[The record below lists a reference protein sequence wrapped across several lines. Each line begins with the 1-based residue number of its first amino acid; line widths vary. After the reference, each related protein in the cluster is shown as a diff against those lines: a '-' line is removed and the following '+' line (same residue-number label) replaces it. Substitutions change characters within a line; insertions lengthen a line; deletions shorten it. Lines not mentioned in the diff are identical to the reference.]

1 MYSDINDADEYYSS
15 RLNSDIWFDADN
27 NDKIAALTMAEN
39 IINRLPFIGSKL
51 CCTQTE
57 PFPRSYRGQVIS
69 IPDDIKK
76 GIYEEALYLLIN
88 SQNLNMSIP
97 EGVQSMSL
105 GSASVSFKDYS
116 GIGISKNS
124 SCYISG
130 WLKQGFDIEPEK
142 FREVY

>member
-1 MYSDINDADEYYSS
+1 MYSDTDKADEYFSS
-15 RLNSDIWFDADN
+15 RLNSDTWFEADN
-27 NDKIAALTMAEN
+27 SDKIAALTMAEN

-51 CCTQTE
+51 CYSQTE
-57 PFPRSYRGQVIS
+57 PFPRSYKGQVIN

-88 SQNLNMSIP
+88 SQNLDTTVP
-97 EGVQSMSL
+97 DGVQSMSL

-116 GIGISKNS
+116 GVGISKNS
-124 SCYISG
+124 SNYISG

-142 FREVY
+142 YREGY